1 MGIQHHGNIPLNI
14 TKWKNKNQRNHF
26 ISRTRH
32 GRGRSWFRNGSVE
45 IDYDRITKACLRR
58 LTGNDPDSSPYYVV
72 YHADST
78 VGFANQFRAF
88 AGVFLVALVTGRR
101 LRSRIEKDD
110 NI

>member
-1 MGIQHHGNIPLNI
+1 MEEQKPTESFHFSNE
-14 TKWKNKNQRNHF
+14 TWSWKELV
-26 ISRTRH
+26 
-32 GRGRSWFRNGSVE
+32 RNGSVE

-58 LTGNDPDSSPYYVV
+58 LTGNDLIRVRIMLYTN
-72 YHADST
+72 ADST

>member
-1 MGIQHHGNIPLNI
+1 MEEQKPTESFHFSNE
-14 TKWKNKNQRNHF
+14 TWSWKELV
-26 ISRTRH
+26 
-32 GRGRSWFRNGSVE
+32 RNGSVE
-45 IDYDRITKACLRR
+45 IDYDIITKACLRR